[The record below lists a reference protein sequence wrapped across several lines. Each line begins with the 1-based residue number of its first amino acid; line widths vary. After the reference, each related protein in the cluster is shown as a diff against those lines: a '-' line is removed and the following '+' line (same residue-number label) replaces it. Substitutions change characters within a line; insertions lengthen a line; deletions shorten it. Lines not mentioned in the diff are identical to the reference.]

1 MQPQLRIAH
10 FKDNSYILIEGNETN
25 SSFYIIKDG
34 EVKVTRSVD
43 KITNSNGELLKPGDF
58 FGVISAMSGQPATE
72 TAIAMTN
79 VNLLEVPSNQFDYLI
94 KQSAPLAMKI
104 IRYFSKKLRFF
115 DHLLTQLS
123 ARKQGDEESDVS
135 KLFELAEYYFNNG
148 AMSLALY
155 AYQRYIDLVP
165 NGDKINEAK
174 QKLERYEGLKSS
186 AFNPTQNITG
196 FNRKY
201 KPDTFIFCEHEP
213 GNELHIIQQGK
224 VKITKILGGR
234 EVLLAVLKNG
244 DIFGEMSILENK
256 PRSASAIAYG
266 GEVVTL
272 AVNKE
277 NFSNMVVEQP
287 KLATRL
293 ITILSDRIWSIYRQI
308 KNILIADPVVRTLD
322 TLLTIVLKE
331 KVPIKRGE
339 KFIFEFGVKELINM
353 LGLPYGEGK
362 LFVNEALSDTR
373 LFKIEESRIIC
384 NDIDELAKIVN
395 AQLKKLEI
403 LKKAKQR

>member
-1 MQPQLRIAH
+1 MQAQLRIAH
-10 FKDNSYILIEGNETN
+10 FKNGSYILIEGNEIN
-25 SSFYIIKDG
+25 NSFYIIKEG

-43 KITNSNGELLKPGDF
+43 KIINSQGEILKPGDF

-72 TAIAMTN
+72 TAIALSD
-79 VNLLEVPSNQFDYLI
+79 VNLLEVHSSQFDFLI

-123 ARKQGDEESDVS
+123 ARKQGDEESDLS
-135 KLFELAEYYFNNG
+135 KLFDLAEYYFNNG
-148 AMSLALY
+148 IMGLALY
-155 AYQRYIDLVP
+155 AYQKYIELVP
-165 NGDKINEAK
+165 NGDKVQEA
-174 QKLERYEGLKSS
+174 QNKLQRYEGLKSQ
-186 AFNPTQNITG
+186 AFNPIQNTTG

-213 GNELHIIQQGK
+213 GNELHIIQQGR

-244 DIFGEMSILENK
+244 DIFGEMAILENK

-277 NFSNMVVEQP
+277 NFSNMVIEQP

-308 KNILIADPVVRTLD
+308 KNIMISDPVVRTLD
-322 TLLTIVLKE
+322 TLLTIILKD

-339 KFIFEFGVKELINM
+339 KYIFEFGVKELINM

-362 LFVNEALSDTR
+362 LFVGEALSDNK
-373 LFKIEESRIIC
+373 LFRVEESRITC
-384 NDIDELAKIVN
+384 NDVEELSKIVN
-395 AQLKKLEI
+395 AHLKKLEI